1 MSVIM
6 EYPYT
11 ATFTRLAAA
20 MPSTLFFFQ
29 ADDGIRYIGVSGV
42 QTCALP
48 ICDRSADPL
57 AKLDP
62 QTRYSVEMLLD
73 SARLAGLPYGPLES
87 KALEGISKRAS
98 GRDILLAVRK
108 IGRASCRERV

>member
-20 MPSTLFFFQ
+20 MPSTIFFFQ
-29 ADDGIRYIGVSGV
+29 ADDGIRYIGVTGV

-48 ICDRSADPL
+48 ISNSSFPGGRSIWSIPTTIYRDL
-57 AKLDP
+57 ANC
-62 QTRYSVEMLLD
+62 
-73 SARLAGLPYGPLES
+73 SARVESCLIFRTRLLVRRSFEGLVPRQVEKRDADQQLPLGPTP
-87 KALEGISKRAS
+87 
-98 GRDILLAVRK
+98 
-108 IGRASCRERV
+108 